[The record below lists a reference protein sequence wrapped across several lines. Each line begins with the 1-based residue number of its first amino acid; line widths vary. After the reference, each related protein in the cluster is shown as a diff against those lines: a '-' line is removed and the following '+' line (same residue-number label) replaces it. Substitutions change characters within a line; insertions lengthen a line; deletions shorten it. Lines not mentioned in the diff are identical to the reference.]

1 MFYTQ
6 AEYWLSSPYCQTEH
20 SRRAIGVA
28 TNSLQAIPSA
38 PVFIDVMQGV
48 LNIVL
53 LVRFKPHRSDAF
65 HESRI
70 IDLRLFARCNF
81 KILCGVN
88 MRARGAFTLHHAKA
102 YPNSNFGNSPFSKT
116 K

>member
-102 YPNSNFGNSPFSKT
+102 
-116 K
+116 